1 MNFETLDADVV
12 KLVPVHYTSGRG
24 GMQVE
29 FVGIH
34 YNAGDLT
41 VEGCYNVW
49 LNRAASAHYQV
60 ESGGRTGQLVWDGN
74 TAWALND
81 FDANQRSI
89 NIEHA
94 NKPDGT
100 ITEACLDTGAHLVA
114 AICKYYGLG
123 RPEWMVNVFPH
134 NHFSS
139 TSCPG
144 QIFGSQKEAYIQRA
158 QMWYDKMTA
167 PAPEPEPEKPVTPL
181 PEALKNYI
189 DLDPDAWYIG
199 ALEKAVERGYLHGY
213 SSTILGPN
221 DALTRGQATCVIAN
235 AAGVEFE
242 HPYEDVTADPYY
254 YDSVLWA
261 KDEGIVSSVNEEFH
275 PNDPC
280 TRQDFI
286 CMLWNWKGEPTESD
300 HTDISDWSSVS
311 GYAQGPVAWALDNK
325 VVSGSG
331 NVVRPLDPCTR
342 AEAAAML
349 ANLLG

>member
-1 MNFETLDADVV
+1 MNFDTLEADVNM
-12 KLVPVHYTSGRG
+12 LVPVHYTSGRG
-24 GMQVE
+24 GNQIE
-29 FVGIH
+29 YIGIH

-49 LNRAASAHYQV
+49 LTREASAHYQV
-60 ESGGRTGQLVWDGN
+60 ESNGRTGQLVWDGN
-74 TAWALND
+74 TAWALGN
-81 FDANQRSI
+81 FSANQKSI

-94 NKPDGT
+94 NKADGT

-114 AICKYYGLG
+114 ALCKYYGLG
-123 RPEWMVNVFPH
+123 RPEWDVNVFPH
-134 NHFSS
+134 KHFSA

-144 QIFGSQKEAYIQRA
+144 QIYGSQKDAYIQRA
-158 QMWYDKMTA
+158 QMWYDKMVNPE
-167 PAPEPEPEKPVTPL
+167 PAPKPVTPL
-181 PEALKNYI
+181 PDALKNYT

-199 ALEKAVERGYLHGY
+199 ALEKAVE
-213 SSTILGPN
+213 
-221 DALTRGQATCVIAN
+221 
-235 AAGVEFE
+235 VEFE

-261 KDEGIVSSVNEEFH
+261 KDEGIVSSTNEEFH

-286 CMLWNWKGEPTESD
+286 GMLWNWKGEPTESD

-311 GYAQGPVAWALDNK
+311 GYAQAPVAWALDNK
-325 VVSGSG
+325 VISGSG

-349 ANLLG
+349 VNLLG